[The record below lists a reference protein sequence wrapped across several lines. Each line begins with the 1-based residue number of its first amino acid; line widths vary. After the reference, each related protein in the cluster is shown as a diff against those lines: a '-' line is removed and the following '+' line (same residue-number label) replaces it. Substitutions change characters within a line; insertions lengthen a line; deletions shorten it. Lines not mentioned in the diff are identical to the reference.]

1 MEIIEVK
8 SKRQY
13 RAFIDFPKQLYKDC
27 PHYVP
32 PMDGMELKTMTEHP
46 TLAFCEARYW
56 LAYRDGKVVGRI
68 GAIINHKSNEMKGQ
82 KRIRFSWFDLID
94 DIEVARALVHVVEE
108 WGAQEGLTEICG
120 PSRFSNL
127 EKQAMLIEC
136 FDVTPSICADY
147 NYPYYPK
154 LLEQLGFEKE
164 VDYVQYRMKVETFP
178 PRFAEL
184 AEKLSQRY
192 HVRLRTYKNKE
203 QLSKAGK
210 EFFAVL
216 NESYANIF
224 NFIPLTEAEIDW
236 AIKDFFQFA
245 DPSLASILED
255 EQGRLV
261 NFAFCLPS
269 LSEAF
274 QKAKGK
280 ILPFGWYHV
289 LKALRKNDKVDMY
302 LTGVSPDYKNSGI
315 HLIYH
320 KQLQETFIKRG
331 YQYAIASQQLED
343 NKAVNIWQR
352 YDSELFCRRRC
363 YKKDIK
369 P

>member
-8 SKRQY
+8 NRQQY
-13 RAFIDFPKQLYKDC
+13 RAFIAFPKQLYKNC

-32 PMDGMELKTMTEHP
+32 PMDGSELKTMTEHP
-46 TLAFCEARYW
+46 ALAFCEARYW

-68 GAIINHKSNEMKGQ
+68 GAIINHKSNEIKNQ

-94 DIEVARALVHVVEE
+94 DLEVTKALIHVVEE
-108 WGAQEGLTEICG
+108 WGSQEGLTEICG

-127 EKQAMLIEC
+127 EKQAMLVEG

-147 NYPYYPK
+147 NYPYYPQ

-164 VDYVQYRMKVETFP
+164 VDYVQYKMKVEAFP
-178 PRFAEL
+178 ARFAEL

-192 HVRLRTYKNKE
+192 HVKLRAITNKE
-203 QLSKAGK
+203 QLRKSGK

-224 NFIPLTEAEIDW
+224 NFIPLTDAEIDW
-236 AIKDFFQFA
+236 AIKDFFQVA
-245 DPSLASILED
+245 DPGLSAMLED
-255 EQGRLV
+255 EKGRLV
-261 NFAFCLPS
+261 GFAFCLPS

-274 QKAKGK
+274 QKANGK
-280 ILPFGWYHV
+280 TLPFGWYHV

-302 LTGVSPDYKNSGI
+302 LTGVLPEYKNSGI

-320 KQLQETFIKRG
+320 KQLQDTFIERG

-343 NKAVNIWQR
+343 NKAINIWQR

-363 YKKDIK
+363 YKKDIQ